1 MIRGTIILSIL
12 HSIIT
17 GNIYFFSNW
26 LFKTFSIYLKTME
39 NTLSNTIGLSNPSLV
54 LMVDDSS
61 DNDESIKEDK
71 YLEETKSLNKGK
83 RKAEEELTRKSMESA
98 KENSSASDDIE
109 SEDSYLDDSNSNDGY
124 TRLISGIKNHIKVLI
139 PSGLVGDN
147 RKSILKHIGLALY
160 LKGEK
165 LLEEQYEEE
174 EKKGQK
180 ETMIYRG
187 RILPQVPDYWNH
199 NSKTNTTSDSKNVEK
214 FELSSGNS
222 KETLSSTL
230 SLSSNA
236 NITENENKLDNTLQK
251 KEVMDN
257 PIKVSNDTKTLLKES
272 TSEKP
277 KQTPIEYVAE
287 LESAEPISYIWE
299 DGD

>member
-39 NTLSNTIGLSNPSLV
+39 NTLSNTIGLCNPSLV

-61 DNDESIKEDK
+61 DNDQSIKENK

-83 RKAEEELTRKSMESA
+83 RKADEELTRKSMESA

-165 LLEEQYEEE
+165 LLEEQYKEE

-180 ETMIYRG
+180 ETMI
-187 RILPQVPDYWNH
+187 
-199 NSKTNTTSDSKNVEK
+199 
-214 FELSSGNS
+214 
-222 KETLSSTL
+222 
-230 SLSSNA
+230 
-236 NITENENKLDNTLQK
+236 
-251 KEVMDN
+251 
-257 PIKVSNDTKTLLKES
+257 
-272 TSEKP
+272 
-277 KQTPIEYVAE
+277 
-287 LESAEPISYIWE
+287 
-299 DGD
+299 